1 MMTWKTK
8 KKRFEPLFDFFLH
21 PLSPVRHLTFVRLT
35 TLLAAVV
42 CLAVAASG
50 TKPTAAR
57 QSSSTHSHTHD
68 YVIFVTVFMDRGFA
82 LYGAHLRVRRS
93 DEKKFRWEAVS
104 DHQGELAFR
113 VPEGADYEMT
123 VEARGFKPETRK
135 INAREDNRADLS
147 IQLEPLTGS
156 PAAPQAEPHAAD
168 SPGGKP

>member
-1 MMTWKTK
+1 MTTWKTK

-35 TLLAAVV
+35 TILAAVV
-42 CLAVAASG
+42 CLAVAASA

-57 QSSSTHSHTHD
+57 QSSTRSHAHD
-68 YVIFVTVFMDRGFA
+68 YVIFVTVFTDRGFA
-82 LYGAHLRVRRS
+82 LYGARLRVRRS
-93 DEKKFRWEAVS
+93 DEKKFRWEAMS

-135 INAREDNRADLS
+135 IKALEENRVELT
-147 IQLEPLTGS
+147 IRMEPLTDS
-156 PAAPQAEPHAAD
+156 SAPPHAETHAGD
-168 SPGGKP
+168 STGGKP